1 MDRPI
6 RVLHCPMLVGGSSAQ
21 LARSERALGLESR
34 AVSFRASPYDYP
46 CDEVLWRD
54 NLPAAR
60 RELGRW
66 VLLWRALRDF
76 DVVHFNFG
84 TPILSVP
91 ATTGSSGGAL
101 RRAYD
106 CYRRVVGYRDLA
118 LLRRA
123 GKAVFVTYQGDDAR
137 QSDYC
142 LAHFR
147 ITHARE
153 VGSDYYPPGSDE
165 QKRRAIA
172 RFDRHAHGIYAMNP
186 DLLHVLPARARFLP
200 YGHIDLDDWRA
211 PRRTGNRERPLV
223 VHAPSHQGAKGT
235 RHVVATVERL
245 KSERVDFDFKL
256 VENLSRADARKIFED
271 ADLVV
276 DQLLAGWYGGLAVE
290 CMALEK
296 PVICYVRDEDLGF
309 IDPRMRAQ
317 LPVIRAEPATI
328 YQVLKEALTTGRS
341 RLAETGARGR
351 AYVERWHDPLQ
362 IAQFLR
368 DQYVAALRRI
378 GRQD

>member
-54 NLPAAR
+54 DWRAAR

-66 VLLWRALRDF
+66 CLLWRALRDF

-101 RRAYD
+101 HRAHD

-123 GKAVFVTYQGDDAR
+123 GKAIFVTYQGDDAR

-200 YGHIDLDDWRA
+200 YGHIDLDDWRTPQSGSGRA
-211 PRRTGNRERPLV
+211 RPLV

-235 RHVVATVERL
+235 RYIVAAVERL
-245 KSERVDFDFKL
+245 QSEGIDFDFRL
-256 VENLSRADARKIFED
+256 VEKLSRNEARKVFEE

-276 DQLLAGWYGGLAVE
+276 DQLLVGWYGGLAVE
-290 CMALEK
+290 CMALAK
-296 PVICYVRDEDLGF
+296 PVICYLRDEDLGF
-309 IDPRMRAQ
+309 IDPGMREQ
-317 LPVIRAEPATI
+317 LPLLRADPGTI
-328 YQVLKEALTTGRS
+328 YAVLGHALTTGRS
-341 RLAETGARGR
+341 RLPETGALGR
-351 AYVERWHDPLQ
+351 AYVERWHNPLQ
-362 IAQFLR
+362 IAGFLR
-368 DQYVAALRRI
+368 DQYVRALRSD
-378 GRQD
+378 GHQD